1 MSDKK
6 EEVRKQLDL
15 EDEIN
20 DDESITDTD
29 YVFILNNQGGVK
41 GILMPS
47 EEAFEV
53 PKSVKKIC
61 KNRKKRMK
69 ESQREVEKAEDEG
82 RLLKPK
88 KSIKKEKPEH
98 IPLPKTEKFERNKTA
113 PSAISPQVIYELFGE
128 YLNSYDISDDVY
140 NKQFLKLYDKIRKT
154 RGSDRIETLKNTR
167 IVKRVH
173 LEKKPRSEGEGGQ
186 YNPNRQRA

>member
-15 EDEIN
+15 EDEVD

-61 KNRKKRMK
+61 KVLGLDDPNSM
-69 ESQREVEKAEDEG
+69 G
-82 RLLKPK
+82 IH
-88 KSIKKEKPEH
+88 SIH
-98 IPLPKTEKFERNKTA
+98 
-113 PSAISPQVIYELFGE
+113 
-128 YLNSYDISDDVY
+128 
-140 NKQFLKLYDKIRKT
+140 
-154 RGSDRIETLKNTR
+154 
-167 IVKRVH
+167 
-173 LEKKPRSEGEGGQ
+173 
-186 YNPNRQRA
+186 

>member
-61 KNRKKRMK
+61 KVLGLDDPNSM
-69 ESQREVEKAEDEG
+69 G
-82 RLLKPK
+82 IH
-88 KSIKKEKPEH
+88 SIH
-98 IPLPKTEKFERNKTA
+98 
-113 PSAISPQVIYELFGE
+113 
-128 YLNSYDISDDVY
+128 
-140 NKQFLKLYDKIRKT
+140 
-154 RGSDRIETLKNTR
+154 
-167 IVKRVH
+167 
-173 LEKKPRSEGEGGQ
+173 
-186 YNPNRQRA
+186 

>member
-53 PKSVKKIC
+53 PKRVKKIC
-61 KNRKKRMK
+61 KVLVLDDPNSM
-69 ESQREVEKAEDEG
+69 G
-82 RLLKPK
+82 IH
-88 KSIKKEKPEH
+88 SIH
-98 IPLPKTEKFERNKTA
+98 
-113 PSAISPQVIYELFGE
+113 
-128 YLNSYDISDDVY
+128 
-140 NKQFLKLYDKIRKT
+140 
-154 RGSDRIETLKNTR
+154 
-167 IVKRVH
+167 
-173 LEKKPRSEGEGGQ
+173 
-186 YNPNRQRA
+186 

>member
-15 EDEIN
+15 EDEID

-61 KNRKKRMK
+61 KVLGLDDPNSM
-69 ESQREVEKAEDEG
+69 G
-82 RLLKPK
+82 IH
-88 KSIKKEKPEH
+88 SIH
-98 IPLPKTEKFERNKTA
+98 
-113 PSAISPQVIYELFGE
+113 
-128 YLNSYDISDDVY
+128 
-140 NKQFLKLYDKIRKT
+140 
-154 RGSDRIETLKNTR
+154 
-167 IVKRVH
+167 
-173 LEKKPRSEGEGGQ
+173 
-186 YNPNRQRA
+186 

>member
-6 EEVRKQLDL
+6 EEVRKRLDL
-15 EDEIN
+15 EDEVD

-61 KNRKKRMK
+61 KVLGLDDPNSM
-69 ESQREVEKAEDEG
+69 G
-82 RLLKPK
+82 IH
-88 KSIKKEKPEH
+88 SIH
-98 IPLPKTEKFERNKTA
+98 
-113 PSAISPQVIYELFGE
+113 
-128 YLNSYDISDDVY
+128 
-140 NKQFLKLYDKIRKT
+140 
-154 RGSDRIETLKNTR
+154 
-167 IVKRVH
+167 
-173 LEKKPRSEGEGGQ
+173 
-186 YNPNRQRA
+186 